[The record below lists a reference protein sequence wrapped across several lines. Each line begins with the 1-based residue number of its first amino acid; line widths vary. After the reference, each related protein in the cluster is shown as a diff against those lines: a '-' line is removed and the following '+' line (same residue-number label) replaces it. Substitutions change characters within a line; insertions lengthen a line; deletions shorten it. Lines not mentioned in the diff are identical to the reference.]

1 MQSKARPDE
10 ESGTRP
16 VKGNEAR
23 YARENM
29 QITPKNGRERRA
41 SNTELEWR
49 KRETKNDDALSL
61 LLI

>member
-1 MQSKARPDE
+1 M
-10 ESGTRP
+10 
-16 VKGNEAR
+16 KGNEAR